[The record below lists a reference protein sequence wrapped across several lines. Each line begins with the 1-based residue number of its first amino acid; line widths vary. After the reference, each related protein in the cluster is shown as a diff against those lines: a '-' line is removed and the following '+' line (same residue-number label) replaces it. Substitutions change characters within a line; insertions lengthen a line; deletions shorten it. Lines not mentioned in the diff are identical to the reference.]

1 MKKLVL
7 CLFVLV
13 LLNLAFVNAETCLS
27 ESKCNRCPGNQDTP
41 KSYTLTVEDVKN
53 CADDSLSELNGE
65 YELIQSPDSWGSCMW
80 EYSGNIISVMLI
92 ADNWENDGGFGIS
105 VIPYT
110 PYGDTMYFKFYPDL
124 CTETMETDIRE
135 EHSICDSSGNPDN
148 IYGGKATLTPCK
160 TPEINLTIYPEYDE
174 LKTDPFVL
182 KNGRLYYESVFTK
195 FDAGKRYLEPYVQ
208 IEINDSFNREQ
219 FYVNWTMQINNSKN
233 EIVYLKN
240 DGGIYGKSFRID
252 FPYKNVSQ
260 DDLLIFQAQVC
271 DLEINCDE
279 NKGRQ
284 TVYRYTPK
292 FDVFVKNIDSGNSI
306 FNISNLVE
314 RKPIATRALIKINS
328 SVKKIN
334 SPGNIAIIKD
344 YIDAIRD
351 IHVNL
356 LVDGKKEMESTQDLV
371 NYEDIEVLKAKV
383 DDKSL
388 SDDEREKAM
397 ILLSNIHKKA
407 NDTRNFIGYIPWGKT
422 GQIILQVAI
431 EGDINEFNSTN
442 NNLSKTYNLRS
453 QKDPMFRFA
462 FTGMNVDL
470 KGGKSF
476 ALKDYDSEKILIN
489 ASYDFFKSAFPFD
502 PIKVSSITAK
512 NPGLFKRNS
521 EYGLKILEPDFD
533 VVMLQG
539 LQKVANE
546 QGYDMIFAVI
556 PSDASNLIKKGM
568 SGETIPSISKNAA
581 LITEGESYGAYA
593 HEAGHLFGLYNDKE
607 QKSGPPCDESGDLGL
622 LASDGWC
629 MNERGE
635 GCNRFASYIPL
646 GFNGEIIS
654 VWHDRDGTQGGCYS
668 GEDGP
673 YWHHNLPFT
682 LKYLSPPR
690 KFDIMS
696 GVHDVWPTQNPTYN
710 KLMEK
715 ILS

>member
-1 MKKLVL
+1 M
-7 CLFVLV
+7 
-13 LLNLAFVNAETCLS
+13 A
-27 ESKCNRCPGNQDTP
+27 
-41 KSYTLTVEDVKN
+41 
-53 CADDSLSELNGE
+53 
-65 YELIQSPDSWGSCMW
+65 
-80 EYSGNIISVMLI
+80 
-92 ADNWENDGGFGIS
+92 
-105 VIPYT
+105 
-110 PYGDTMYFKFYPDL
+110 
-124 CTETMETDIRE
+124 
-135 EHSICDSSGNPDN
+135 
-148 IYGGKATLTPCK
+148 
-160 TPEINLTIYPEYDE
+160 
-174 LKTDPFVL
+174 
-182 KNGRLYYESVFTK
+182 
-195 FDAGKRYLEPYVQ
+195 
-208 IEINDSFNREQ
+208 
-219 FYVNWTMQINNSKN
+219 
-233 EIVYLKN
+233 
-240 DGGIYGKSFRID
+240 
-252 FPYKNVSQ
+252 
-260 DDLLIFQAQVC
+260 
-271 DLEINCDE
+271 
-279 NKGRQ
+279 
-284 TVYRYTPK
+284 
-292 FDVFVKNIDSGNSI
+292 
-306 FNISNLVE
+306 
-314 RKPIATRALIKINS
+314 
-328 SVKKIN
+328 
-334 SPGNIAIIKD
+334 
-344 YIDAIRD
+344 
-351 IHVNL
+351 
-356 LVDGKKEMESTQDLV
+356 EMESTQDLL

-388 SDDEREKAM
+388 SNDEREKAM
-397 ILLSNIHKKA
+397 ILLSNVHKKA
-407 NDTRNFIGYIPWGKT
+407 NDTRNFIGYIPWEKT

-476 ALKDYDSEKILIN
+476 TLKDYDSEKILIN

-502 PIKVSSITAK
+502 PIKVSSIIAK

-539 LQKVANE
+539 LQKVANK
-546 QGYDMIFAVI
+546 QGYDMIFAII
-556 PSDASNLIKKGM
+556 PSNASNLIKEGM
-568 SGETIPSISKNAA
+568 AGETIPSISKNAA
-581 LITEGESYGAYA
+581 LITEEESYGAYA
-593 HEAGHLFGLYNDKE
+593 HEAGHLFGLYNDRE
-607 QKSGPPCDESGDLGL
+607 QKSGPPCDESRDLGL

-635 GCNRFASYIPL
+635 RCNRFTSYIPL

-696 GVHDVWPTQNPTYN
+696 GAHDVWLTKDPTYN